1 METVEVEMPLTK
13 KVTIENVNLDDECEM
28 DAFVKQMFTVGLEQ
42 VRAEGDALR
51 GKGLLDSDGHVLLKE
66 LPADMKE
73 GADRDFGG

>member
-1 METVEVEMPLTK
+1 MSITK
-13 KVTIENVNLDDECEM
+13 RLTIENINLDDDAEL
-28 DAFVKQMFTVGLEQ
+28 DAFDDQVITPGLER

-51 GKGLLDSDGHVLLKE
+51 LRGLLDAQGKVLLKE